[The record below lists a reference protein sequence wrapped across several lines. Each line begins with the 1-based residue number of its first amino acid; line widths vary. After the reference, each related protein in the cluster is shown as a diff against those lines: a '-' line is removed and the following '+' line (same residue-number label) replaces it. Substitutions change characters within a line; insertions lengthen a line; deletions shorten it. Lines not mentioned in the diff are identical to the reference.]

1 MTDQNARHRDDAA
14 SPGVAPTTSW
24 TTVANQTISVDGT
37 DFVYRAYGPTEGTP
51 VVFLNHLGATLDN
64 WDPRVVDGI
73 AAKHRVLVID
83 NRGVGGSGGTTPATI
98 EEMAHDAIAVIDAFG
113 YEKVDLLGFSM
124 GGFIAQVIAA
134 ERPALVRKLIL
145 AGTGP
150 AGGEGIDKVT
160 RLTYTDSI
168 TAVLTGKDP
177 KQNLFF
183 TRTANGK
190 AQSREFITRLGER
203 ATDRDK
209 KISLG
214 AFRTQLRAI
223 HTWGLSEPAD
233 LSLITQPALVANG
246 DDDRMVPTSNTYD
259 LARRLP
265 NATLRIYTDAGH
277 GGIFQAHDQ
286 FVPAALEFLAA

>member
-1 MTDQNARHRDDAA
+1 MTHHSADNRDDTT
-14 SPGVAPTTSW
+14 SPGVAPATSW

-37 DFVYRAYGPTEGTP
+37 DFVYRAYGPAEGIP

-73 AAKHRVLVID
+73 AAKHRVVVID

-98 EEMAHDAIAVIDAFG
+98 EEMAHDATAVIDALG
-113 YEKVDLLGFSM
+113 LETVDLLGFSM

-134 ERPALVRKLIL
+134 ERPALVRRIIL

-150 AGGEGIDKVT
+150 AGSEGIDKVT
-160 RLTYTDSI
+160 RVTYADSI
-168 TAVLTGKDP
+168 TAVLTRKDP

-183 TRTANGK
+183 TRTAHGK
-190 AQSREFITRLGER
+190 AQSREFIARLGER
-203 ATDRDK
+203 TTHRDK
-209 KISLG
+209 KISLR

-223 HTWGLSEPAD
+223 HSWGAAAPAD
-233 LSLITQPALVANG
+233 LSVITHPVLVANG
-246 DDDRMVPTSNTYD
+246 EDDRMVPTSNSHD

-265 NATLRIYTDAGH
+265 NATLRIYLDAGH

-286 FVPAALEFLAA
+286 FVSAALEFLAA

>member
-1 MTDQNARHRDDAA
+1 MTDHNVHNNDDLASARVGPA
-14 SPGVAPTTSW
+14 TSW

-37 DFVYRAYGPTEGTP
+37 DFVYRAYGPAEGIP

-73 AAKHRVLVID
+73 AAQHRVVVIN
-83 NRGVGGSGGTTPATI
+83 NRGVGGSGGRTPATI
-98 EEMAHDAIAVIDAFG
+98 EEMAHDAISVIDALG
-113 YEKVDLLGFSM
+113 LEKVDLFGFSM

-160 RLTYTDSI
+160 RVTYADSI
-168 TAVLTGKDP
+168 RALLERKDP

-183 TRTANGK
+183 TRSAHGK

-203 ATDRDK
+203 TTHRDK
-209 KISLG
+209 KISLR
-214 AFRTQLRAI
+214 AFRAQLRAI
-223 HTWGLSEPAD
+223 HTWGTASPTD
-233 LSLITQPALVANG
+233 LSAITHPALVANG
-246 DDDRMVPTSNTYD
+246 EDDRMVPTSNSYD

-265 NATLRIYTDAGH
+265 NATLRIYPDAGH
-277 GGIFQAHDQ
+277 GGIFQAHEQ
-286 FVPAALEFLAA
+286 FVSAALDFLAA